1 MSGAEE
7 LTKELAK
14 ERDIKAELQSNIQ
27 KFADILNDQDVT
39 VEEAW
44 KRAER
49 HCEELDREEA
59 SRREEASHQEC
70 PFLHGIFAGDY
81 DYDGDFKL
89 LFYKTHPDECPCLH
103 RIFAGRYE
111 GIDIWGMNWDDV

>member
-1 MSGAEE
+1 MFDAR
-7 LTKELAK
+7 K
-14 ERDIKAELQSNIQ
+14 
-27 KFADILNDQDVT
+27 VT

-49 HCEELDREEA
+49 RHQVSLREEA
-59 SRREEASHQEC
+59 SRRDEEC
-70 PFLHGIFAGDY
+70 PFLHSIFAGDY
-81 DYDGDFKL
+81 DYDG
-89 LFYKTHPDECPCLH
+89 FYQTHPDECPCLH